1 MVLDFLN
8 KVPEGYSEGIY
19 EGKKYGLT
27 KTTFNDGKSIK
38 FYGDELGGNNFV
50 SLNYYITRS
59 KELLKMGI
67 TNLKKIAKEKA
78 IVGLSKYKKSNI
90 QDLVEVII
98 NIEFN

>member
-50 SLNYYITRS
+50 SLNYYITMH
-59 KELLKMGI
+59 KELLKPCEMSAQKVI
-67 TNLKKIAKEKA
+67 NFLMDVEL
-78 IVGLSKYKKSNI
+78 VKSEENRK
-90 QDLVEVII
+90 V
-98 NIEFN
+98 